1 MKVTNS
7 LLLHIVEKTSIS
19 SAFVYLILSQR
30 KKDDI
35 YANSKTFEKYGVSR
49 HVLYK
54 ALKELKEIGL
64 IYFKYGVGNQREVI
78 LKKAGK

>member
-1 MKVTNS
+1 MRVTNS
-7 LLLHIVEKTSIS
+7 LLLHIAEKSSIYA
-19 SAFVYLILSQR
+19 AFLYLILSQR

-49 HVLYK
+49 YVLFK
-54 ALKELKEIGL
+54 ALKELQELGL

-78 LKKAGK
+78 LKKQSR